1 MDDQCPR
8 PIDHLHPIARVVEM
22 PPLLLRHRAVRRQ
35 RNHIL
40 VVIALTVR
48 EARVILSRERT
59 QPPQIQACQLIDSGI
74 YHRRD
79 VSTGRRTPEGIPVH
93 AGEPRGGCRSVEVV
107 NDGLGQD
114 GAAGASQQRRDG
126 GRFVDAL
133 PQGARRVRR
142 ARETTAPGQGSGD
155 GGARARGVAQLRHLA
170 EVVAANVAHHVAEL

>member
-1 MDDQCPR
+1 
-8 PIDHLHPIARVVEM
+8 
-22 PPLLLRHRAVRRQ
+22 
-35 RNHIL
+35 
-40 VVIALTVR
+40 
-48 EARVILSRERT
+48 
-59 QPPQIQACQLIDSGI
+59 
-74 YHRRD
+74 

-114 GAAGASQQRRDG
+114 GAAGAPQQHRDG

-142 ARETTAPGQGSGD
+142 ARETTAPGQDSGD
-155 GGARARGVAQLRHLA
+155 GGARAWGVAQLRHLA